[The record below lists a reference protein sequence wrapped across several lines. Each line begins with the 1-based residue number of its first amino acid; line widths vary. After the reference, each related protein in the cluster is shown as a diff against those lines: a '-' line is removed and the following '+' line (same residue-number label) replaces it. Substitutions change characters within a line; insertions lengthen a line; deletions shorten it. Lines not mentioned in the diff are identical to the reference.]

1 MTNDKRI
8 AQQILNIFEKTP
20 GFYRY
25 GDETESKYVDL
36 AICANTPEEGISSYA
51 TIGLF
56 QTNIGLTY
64 NAKPLRIELLAAG
77 AQSVESFD
85 NIMAT
90 TAFEIMDAQTA
101 FPGYVVNNVVSMY
114 IPNREMRHILLTHPF
129 LWDNTQS
136 LTLPDLTVAWL
147 MCIPIS
153 DQEKIYCEQNG
164 LDALETIFEQHQID
178 IFDINRQS
186 TL

>member
-64 NAKPLRIELLAAG
+64 NEQELESCPQMNVSINTDDKEVFVTRLENEYALLALALEQVRKADG
-77 AQSVESFD
+77 TPKYKREFIYQWLD
-85 NIMAT
+85 NI
-90 TAFEIMDAQTA
+90 
-101 FPGYVVNNVVSMY
+101 
-114 IPNREMRHILLTHPF
+114 REM
-129 LWDNTQS
+129 
-136 LTLPDLTVAWL
+136 
-147 MCIPIS
+147 
-153 DQEKIYCEQNG
+153 G
-164 LDALETIFEQHQID
+164 L
-178 IFDINRQS
+178 RQAF
-186 TL
+186 